1 MKILKYVLLLLLVL
15 VVAGA
20 IYVETRPNDFEV
32 TRSKVI
38 KAPPSVIFNNISDF
52 KNWEAWNPW
61 MEKDSTIVATYPEQT
76 AGIGGSYSWTSKDG
90 PGNMKNVSM
99 VANKSLEQ
107 EVQFS
112 DFDPNKINWTLE
124 EVDEGTKVTWTMTGE
139 NLPFMFKGIA
149 ALNGGMENMIGPDYE
164 RGLENLDEVMTEY
177 MKNNPTPTFRLG
189 EVSQFD
195 ASAKQFTGY
204 YQKTST
210 EMSPEEMTKL
220 FMQFMPKA
228 GQFAAENNIESYTP
242 GTLYTKWDE
251 ETKEAEFYIGLLLD
265 DDTVIPDADGMTK
278 SIIPAG
284 QIVKISKF
292 GQYGI
297 GDMEA
302 HMKIATYMNENKL
315 VPAGPVWELY
325 VNDPT
330 TVKPEDVQTDIY
342 YLVQAAE

>member
-1 MKILKYVLLLLLVL
+1 MKILKYLLLLLLVL

-20 IYVETRPNDFEV
+20 IYVETRPSDFKIS
-32 TRSKVI
+32 RSKVI
-38 KAPPSVIFNNISDF
+38 NAPPAAIFNNISDF

-61 MEKDSTIVATYPEQT
+61 MEKDSTIVASYPEQT

-90 PGNMKNVSM
+90 PGRMKNLSM

-107 EVQFS
+107 ELQFA
-112 DFDPNKINWTLE
+112 DYDPNKVTWKLE
-124 EVDEGTKVTWTMTGE
+124 EVEEGTKVTWTMSGE
-139 NLPFMFKGIA
+139 NSPFMFKMFA
-149 ALNGGMENMIGPDYE
+149 ALYGGMDNMIGPDYE
-164 RGLENLDEVMTEY
+164 KGLENLNNVMTEY
-177 MKNNPTPTFRLG
+177 MKNNPIPTFRLG
-189 EVSQFD
+189 EISQHEG
-195 ASAKQFTGY
+195 SAKQFTGY

-210 EMSPEEMTKL
+210 ETSPEEMTKL

-228 GQFAAENNIESYTP
+228 GQYAAANKLENYTP
-242 GTLYTKWDE
+242 GALYIKWDE

-265 DDTVIPDADGMTK
+265 NDTAIPDADGMTK

-284 QIVKISKF
+284 KVIKISKF
-292 GQYGI
+292 GPYGI

-342 YLVQAAE
+342 YLVKTAE